1 VLRLRVQSVLAV
13 TAAAAEVRLVNPR
26 LIYVDYSLT
35 LLVQGEVSTCVKTA
49 DSKTAWSVGLESQMR
64 DFCVAETAILL
75 HNLSDVA
82 ITDTKTVL
90 SLDSLYNLCS
100 RPDTVCLLSGND
112 SNSRL

>member
-1 VLRLRVQSVLAV
+1 MLAV
-13 TAAAAEVRLVNPR
+13 PATAAEVRLVYPR
-26 LIYVDYSLT
+26 LINVDYSVA
-35 LLVQGEVSTCVKTA
+35 LLVQGEELSCVETA

-90 SLDSLYNLCS
+90 SLNSLYNLCS
-100 RPDTVCLLSGND
+100 RPDTVCLLSSYD
-112 SNSRL
+112 SKSSL